1 MTYDG
6 EEVKVFLSP
15 DLVEPILSAKIGGLE
30 STYWFGFTGSASSD
44 GSNVIEHAYVRAMC
58 AVLVTSVASHARA
71 CVLIC
76 TGMYVRL

>member
-1 MTYDG
+1 VTYDG

-44 GSNVIEHAYVRAMC
+44 GSNVIEHAYVRAIC
-58 AVLVTSVASHARA
+58 VTSVASRARA
-71 CVLIC
+71 CALIC
-76 TGMYVRL
+76 TGVCVRL